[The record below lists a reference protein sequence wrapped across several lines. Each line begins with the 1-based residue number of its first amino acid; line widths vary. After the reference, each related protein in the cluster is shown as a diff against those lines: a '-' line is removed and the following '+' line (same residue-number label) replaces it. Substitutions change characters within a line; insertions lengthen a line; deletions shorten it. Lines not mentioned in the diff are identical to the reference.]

1 MNRKIVRCPL
11 PNVITTAVKK
21 MQNNDQNELEMA
33 KNSLAYDINQGWMDY

>member
-1 MNRKIVRCPL
+1 MPFTQCDNDGCE
-11 PNVITTAVKK
+11 K